1 MLYEHLNME
10 IIRTASI
17 IYKLLRRRGRE
28 NREKHAEGLC
38 FRLIKEARSVTINI
52 LSKKYFLF
60 KSFVKIELSY
70 VFTINMFSTTENCME
85 K

>member
-1 MLYEHLNME
+1 MINIVYISSYTMLYGHINME

-52 LSKKYFLF
+52 LSKKIF
-60 KSFVKIELSY
+60 SF
-70 VFTINMFSTTENCME
+70 
-85 K
+85 